1 MALFDTHH
9 PAVLAFGLLGNLIS
23 FIVFLAPLPTFI
35 RICKKK
41 STEGF
46 QSVPYVVALFSAMLW
61 LYYASFKPDETL
73 LITINSVGCVI
84 EIVYIAIFVAFAPK
98 QIRISTLRFVLLL
111 NFGGFCIILLVTH
124 FLVHGSNRV
133 KVLGWICVAFSISV
147 FAAPL
152 SIMRLVIRTKSVEFM
167 PFSLSFFLTLSAI
180 TWLLYGVLLKDIYI
194 ALPNVPGFI
203 FGIAQMILYIIYNK
217 QEIAEEM
224 TAAAAAA
231 NAAATNSDKEK
242 QDSVEAVEVIITEV
256 NNEDKDKNLEV
267 NGLIRN
273 PNHV

>member
-1 MALFDTHH
+1 MALSFNIHN
-9 PAVLAFGLLGNLIS
+9 PGAFAFGLLGNVIS

-61 LYYASFKPDETL
+61 LYYASSKPDETL

-98 QIRISTLRFVLLL
+98 KIRISTLRFVLLL

-152 SIMRLVIRTKSVEFM
+152 SIIRLVIRTKSVEFM

-180 TWLLYGVLLKDIYI
+180 TWLLYGIFLKDIYI

-217 QEIAEEM
+217 HEIAGEM
-224 TAAAAAA
+224 TAAAAA
-231 NAAATNSDKEK
+231 AAATNSDKEK
-242 QDSVEAVEVIITEV
+242 QDSVEAIEVIITEV

>member
-1 MALFDTHH
+1 MALSFNMHN
-9 PAVLAFGLLGNLIS
+9 PGAFAFGLLGNLIS

-224 TAAAAAA
+224 TAAAA

-242 QDSVEAVEVIITEV
+242 QDSVEAIEVIITEV